1 MTRPTHDDEMIVPE
15 GWGFVETI
23 DRRDFLRL
31 TSSGLMVVFA
41 VKPAEGT
48 FRPVWNFAEQQRT
61 PPDFNA
67 FLHIG
72 ANGRVTLFVGKI
84 EMGQGII
91 TGLPQI
97 AAEELD
103 VPLERVDCVM
113 GDTDLCPFDNGTFGS
128 LSVWRLGPVLHAAAA
143 EARAV
148 LVQMASEKLGV
159 PVGDLTVKDGVVVS
173 RTVASRKVS
182 YGELAGG
189 KKIERRYEGQAALD
203 KVSEYTIIG
212 KSYPRR
218 DAIEKVTGKAKYSGD
233 IAPPEALHARLVRA
247 PAHGAVL
254 TTVDTSAAE
263 KQPGVR
269 VVRIGDPKDGGLVAV
284 LHAHRDEADKALR
297 LVKTTFTPSPNTLDN
312 ENIFAHLEAAAVEK
326 RPAGAAGDVA
336 VGEKAAARVIV
347 AKYRKGYVA
356 HAPMETHS
364 AVAAMGADGRLTVW
378 ASTQTP
384 FPLQTQLAR
393 ATGLPPDKVRVITPF
408 VGGGFGGK
416 SAGAQAVEA
425 ARLALAA
432 GKPVRVTW
440 SREEEFFFDT
450 FDPAAVINI
459 RAGLDASKRIV
470 SWDSE
475 IIGAGSRGAA
485 MFYAVPNHRTMTKG
499 SWSGNQG
506 GMHPF
511 AVGPWRA
518 PGANANVWARE
529 SHIDTLAAA
538 AKMDP
543 LEFRLLNL
551 DNPRMKRVLEACAKL
566 FNWTPKAAPSGRGV
580 GLACGEDAG
589 TYVASM
595 AEVKVD
601 AATGAIR
608 VLRVACAQ
616 DMGVVVNP
624 EGARQQMEG
633 CIMMGLGYTLAEEV
647 RFRNG
652 EVIDRNFGGY
662 GVPKFSWMP
671 KIETLILDSPDLPA
685 QGGGEPAIV
694 VMGAVVANAVF
705 DATGA
710 RITQLPMTPARVK
723 AALGMRG

>member
-1 MTRPTHDDEMIVPE
+1 VIRQDEEMVVPE

-31 TSSGLMVVFA
+31 TSTGLLVVFA
-41 VKPAEGT
+41 VKPPDGAL
-48 FRPVWNFAEQQRT
+48 RPVWNFAEQQRT

-72 ANGRVTLFVGKI
+72 ANDRVTLLVGKI

-97 AAEELD
+97 VAEQLN
-103 VPLERVDCVM
+103 VPLDRVDCVL

-148 LVQMASEKLGV
+148 LVQLASEKLGV
-159 PVGDLTVKDGVVVS
+159 PVADLEVKDGVVLAKS
-173 RTVASRKVS
+173 NAAKKTT
-182 YGELAGG
+182 YGELTGG
-189 KKIERRYEGQAALD
+189 KKLERRFEGQAALD

-218 DAIEKVTGKAKYSGD
+218 DAVEKVTGKAKYAGD
-233 IAPPEALHARLVRA
+233 IIPKDALHARVVRA
-247 PAHGAVL
+247 PAHGATIVS
-254 TTVDTSAAE
+254 VDTSAAE
-263 KQPGVR
+263 RVPGVR
-269 VVRIGDPKDGGLVAV
+269 IVKDGELVAV
-284 LHAHRDEADKALR
+284 LHAHRDEADRALK
-297 LVKTTFTPSPNTLDN
+297 LVKATFTPSPSTLDH
-312 ENIFAHLEAAAVEK
+312 ENIFAHLEGFAAEA
-326 RPAGAAGDVA
+326 RPAGAAGDIA
-336 VGEKAAARVIV
+336 VGEKAAAEIV
-347 AKYRKGYVA
+347 GAKYKKGYVA

-364 AVAAMGADGRLTVW
+364 AVAAVAADGKVTVW

-384 FPLQTQLAR
+384 FPLQTQIAR
-393 ATGLPPDKVRVITPF
+393 ALKLAPEKVRVITPF

-416 SAGAQAVEA
+416 SANQQSVEA
-425 ARLALAA
+425 ARLAVAA
-432 GKPVRVTW
+432 GVPVRVVW

-450 FDPAAVINI
+450 FDPAAVFNI
-459 RAGLDASKRIV
+459 RAGLDANKRIV
-470 SWDSE
+470 FWSNE
-475 IIGAGSRGAA
+475 IIGAGGRGAG
-485 MFYAVPNHRTMTKG
+485 MFYDIPNYRTLTKG
-499 SWSGNQG
+499 GWSGNPA

-529 SHIDTLAAA
+529 SHLDMLAAKA
-538 AKMDP
+538 GMDP
-543 LEFRLLNL
+543 VEFRLRHLQ
-551 DNPRMKRVLEACAKL
+551 NPRMRRVLEACAKK
-566 FNWTPKAAPSGRGV
+566 FGWTAKAAPSRRGFGV
-580 GLACGEDAG
+580 ALGEDAG
-589 TYVASM
+589 TYVAHM

-601 AATGAIR
+601 AATGAIKVVR
-608 VLRVACAQ
+608 VVCAQ

-624 EGARQQMEG
+624 EGATQQMEG

-652 EVIDRNFGGY
+652 EVLDKNFGSY
-662 GVPKFSWMP
+662 TLPKFSWMP
-671 KIETLILDSPDLPA
+671 KIETLILDSPDLPS

-694 VMGAVVANAVF
+694 SMGAVIANAVF
-705 DATGA
+705 DATGV
-710 RITQLPMTPARVK
+710 RIPQLPLTPARVK
-723 AALGMRG
+723 AALAKE

>member
-1 MTRPTHDDEMIVPE
+1 MTRATHDDGMVVPE

-31 TSSGLMVVFA
+31 TSTGLMVVFA
-41 VKPAEGT
+41 VKPPEGA

-72 ANGRVTLFVGKI
+72 ANGRVTLLVGKI

-97 AAEELD
+97 VAEELN
-103 VPLERVDCVM
+103 VSLTTVDCVM

-128 LSVWRLGPVLHAAAA
+128 LSVRVLGPVLHAAAA

-159 PVGDLTVKDGVVVS
+159 PVAELTVKDGVVVS
-173 RTVASRKVS
+173 RTDAGKKAS

-189 KKIERRYEGQAALD
+189 RKIERRYEGQAALD

-218 DAIEKVTGKAKYSGD
+218 DAIEKVTGRAKFSGD
-233 IAPPEALHARLVRA
+233 ISPPEALHARIVRP
-247 PAHGAVL
+247 PAHGATITSID
-254 TTVDTSAAE
+254 TTAAE
-263 KQPGVR
+263 KLPGI
-269 VVRIGDPKDGGLVAV
+269 RIVTDGDLVAV
-284 LHAHRDEADKALR
+284 LHAHRDEADRALK
-297 LVKTTFTPSPNTLDN
+297 LVKTTVRPSANTLDH
-312 ENIFAHLEAAAVEK
+312 ETIFVHLETTAVEK
-326 RPAGAAGDVA
+326 RQAGTAGDIA
-336 VGEKAAARVIV
+336 AGEKASAQVVV
-347 AKYRKGYVA
+347 AKYLKGYVA
-356 HAPMETHS
+356 HAPMETHT
-364 AVAAMGADGRLTVW
+364 AVAAVAADGKVTVW

-384 FPLQTQLAR
+384 FPLQTQVAR
-393 ATGLPPDKVRVITPF
+393 ALKLQPEKVRVITPF

-416 SAGAQAVEA
+416 SANQQGIEA
-425 ARLALAA
+425 ARLAVAA

-440 SREEEFFFDT
+440 SREEEFFYDT
-450 FDPAAVINI
+450 FDPATVINI
-459 RAGLDASKRIV
+459 RAGLDASKHIV
-470 SWDSE
+470 LWDND
-475 IIGAGSRGAA
+475 IIGAGGRGAG
-485 MFYAVPNHRTMTKG
+485 MFYAVPNHRTVTRG
-499 SWSGNQG
+499 SWNGNPG

-529 SHIDTLAAA
+529 SHIETLAARA
-538 AKMDP
+538 GMDP
-543 LEFRLLNL
+543 VEFRLHNL
-551 DNPRMKRVLEACAKL
+551 DNARMKRVLEACAGL
-566 FNWTPKAAPSGRGV
+566 FGWTPRPGPSKRGFGV
-580 GLACGEDAG
+580 ACGEDAG

-601 AATGAIR
+601 VATGAIR

-652 EVIDRNFGGY
+652 EVIEKNFGGY
-662 GVPKFSWMP
+662 SLPKFSWMP
-671 KIETLILDSPDLPA
+671 KIQTLILDSPDLPA

-694 VMGAVVANAVF
+694 TMGAVIANAVF

-710 RITQLPMTPARVK
+710 RIPQLPMTPARVK
-723 AALGMRG
+723 AALGKKG